1 MIYHFSC
8 GPEPI
13 QLVIV
18 SEKKVD
24 VCANVKYVSIGSG
37 VYKVSLFPT
46 SALSCSLL
54 AGCNFCQCA
63 LRIHKQGTFSFLRH
77 FQFLSGSVC
86 PKQCRVFKNPL
97 MKKGL
102 HKFRLTAGN
111 ELF

>member
-63 LRIHKQGTFSFLRH
+63 LRIHEQGTFSLGTGTLCWHNVSHNRF
-77 FQFLSGSVC
+77 FKAGSIM
-86 PKQCRVFKNPL
+86 P
-97 MKKGL
+97 
-102 HKFRLTAGN
+102 A
-111 ELF
+111 